1 MPTPTPPTAINPSQP
16 AGRPKLPRTVWALG
30 WTSFFTDVSTEIIYP
45 LLPLFLTVTLGA
57 SMAFV
62 GLIEGVAECTAS
74 LVKVASGWWSDRVRR
89 RKPFAVGGYALS
101 GLTRPLIALASSAG
115 QVLVARFID
124 RIGKGIRTAPRDALL
139 AGAVPAN
146 QRGVAFGV
154 QRAMDNAGA
163 VVGPLIAWALLTW
176 VTQDFRLLF
185 WIAAAPMVAA
195 VVVLAWGAQEQ
206 REPVATPATPAPRFV
221 VGSPFRAYLALL
233 FLFTLGNSS
242 DAFLLLRAQ
251 SLGVSTVE
259 IPLLWA
265 LLNLV
270 KAVSVLPAG
279 IISDRIGRRPMIVG
293 GWLVYALVYAG
304 FATAGT
310 AWQMWALFAA
320 YGLFYGLTEAA
331 ERAWV
336 ADFCPPEQR
345 GQAFGFF
352 HATVG
357 IASLP
362 ASLLMGWLWHRLGPE
377 FAFFTGAGF
386 AGAAGLLLWL
396 LMPLPKPQIRAN
408 P

>member
-1 MPTPTPPTAINPSQP
+1 MQAPVAASPSQQP
-16 AGRPKLPRTVWALG
+16 ARHKLPRTVWALG

-62 GLIEGVAECTAS
+62 GLVEGVAECTAS

-89 RKPFAVGGYALS
+89 RKPFAVAGYTLS
-101 GLTRPLIALASSAG
+101 GLTRPLIALASTAG
-115 QVLVARFID
+115 HVLAARFID
-124 RIGKGIRTAPRDALL
+124 RIGKGIRSAPRDALL
-139 AGAVPAN
+139 AAAVPAG
-146 QRGVAFGV
+146 QRGAAFGL

-163 VVGPLIAWALLTW
+163 VVGPLIAWALLSW
-176 VTQDFRLLF
+176 VTQDFRVLF

-195 VVVLAWGAQEQ
+195 VLVLALGTREKL
-206 REPVATPATPAPRFV
+206 EPVAKPATPPSRFTV
-221 VGSPFRAYLALL
+221 ERRFQAYLALL

-279 IISDRIGRRPMIVG
+279 RCSDRIGRRPMIVG
-293 GWLVYALVYAG
+293 GWLVYAFVYAG
-304 FATAGT
+304 FATAGA
-310 AWQMWALFAA
+310 AWQAWALFAA
-320 YGLFYGLTEAA
+320 YGLFSGLTEAA

-336 ADFCPPEQR
+336 ADFYPQEQR

-357 IASLP
+357 LASLP
-362 ASLLMGWLWHRLGPE
+362 ASLLMGWLWHRMGPGV
-377 FAFFTGAGF
+377 AFLTGAGF
-386 AGAAGLLLWL
+386 AGAAALLLWL
-396 LMPLPKPQIRAN
+396 CLPPPVRQA
-408 P
+408 PSGP